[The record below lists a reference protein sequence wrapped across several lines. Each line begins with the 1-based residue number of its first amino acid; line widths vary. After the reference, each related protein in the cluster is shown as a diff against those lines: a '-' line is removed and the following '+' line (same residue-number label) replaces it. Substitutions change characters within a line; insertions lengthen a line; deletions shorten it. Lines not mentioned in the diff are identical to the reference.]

1 MSKNTISIV
10 VNGKKQTF
18 KSISNISDL
27 LKAMNIKNES
37 VAVAVNGTII
47 KKTLHESYVIK
58 ENSKIEI
65 VHAVGGG

>member
-10 VNGKKQTF
+10 VNGKNQTF

-27 LKAMNIKNES
+27 LEAMNIKNES
-37 VAVAVNGTII
+37 VAVAVNGTVI
-47 KKTLHESYVIK
+47 KKTLHKSFVIK

>member
-47 KKTLHESYVIK
+47 KRLFMNHTSLK
-58 ENSKIEI
+58 KIQKLK
-65 VHAVGGG
+65 